1 VEEEADVRIESE
13 RDRGGR
19 PAVGASEVATLRLED
34 LDWPAGQVTVHGKGH
49 RVDQRAIAR
58 VTPPDT
64 APGRYQPPDPL
75 LAFVDS
81 L

>member
-1 VEEEADVRIESE
+1 MTSRKDFAEHP
-13 RDRGGR
+13 G
-19 PAVGASEVATLRLED
+19 
-34 LDWPAGQVTVHGKGH
+34 
-49 RVDQRAIAR
+49 

-64 APGRYQPPDPL
+64 APGRYQPSDPL